1 MCDIEPGA
9 LLQRYS
15 VQWFRQFPGVTEM
28 LVYEGEGFSP
38 RDPDFSVDLD
48 SMPHYIGEERFELT
62 LNVTSSLNGSQHL
75 CVVTVNHDG
84 TLNQTYP
91 GGIVTL
97 RTTGIKLHV
106 TGKIH
111 YLDI

>member
-1 MCDIEPGA
+1 MT
-9 LLQRYS
+9 YS
-15 VQWFRQFPGVTEM
+15 QELWYKDT
-28 LVYEGEGFSP
+28 VYSG
-38 RDPDFSVDLD
+38 LD
-48 SMPHYIGEERFELT
+48 SILVSLNCPSIKVKGFITVLGGDVYPNNLTQLHIKFYVGEVRFELT

-97 RTTGIKLHV
+97 RTTRMKLHV
-106 TGKIH
+106 IGQN
-111 YLDI
+111 